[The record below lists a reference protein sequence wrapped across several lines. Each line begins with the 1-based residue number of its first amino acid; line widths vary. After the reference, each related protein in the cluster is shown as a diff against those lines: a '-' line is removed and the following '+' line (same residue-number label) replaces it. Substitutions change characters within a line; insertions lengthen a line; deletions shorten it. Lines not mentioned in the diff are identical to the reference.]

1 VVNQAQAQGYTTQ
14 ARANDLIAAAEDR
27 VIAAARSHDTF
38 AKATVAAGHAAGG
51 MAQNVGLAR
60 HELINLSRQA
70 QDVGVSLFSGQ
81 GLFTVA
87 VQQGSQIADVFA
99 NSQGSVRGFFGQLA
113 TGAASALVRFAPL
126 AAAIG
131 TVAGGAFAANRVLD
145 QQLAARQA
153 TTGGLGRFGGVRP
166 EDVGAI
172 AARAEGNG
180 VSLNEA
186 REGVLAFARA
196 GVQSNAVIERGNLL
210 ALRYAATLGGTLGD
224 AQKEL
229 AQFAAEPAKNIDAL
243 NAKTGAFT
251 ADFVENLK
259 RVEAASGKT
268 AAASLAF
275 GGLGAALVKSDDAS
289 TKFAR
294 GFAYTVS
301 QVEKGIEV
309 VGRIASFQGP
319 TPDSAGGQRAAEQAA
334 AIARPGIGGAVRGE
348 TSRGRAAVSPELVAA
363 NAATAKALE
372 DEARGLEIV
381 RRERAATAEAI
392 RKTTEAHQLEV
403 AGIEATTDAQRAGV
417 AVTQAFIAAQRE
429 GAKDE
434 EARSAAMQAGEKV
447 MTQVAVAS
455 RDMAAAH
462 EANMQSITAFTQ
474 AEVEAAA
481 ANQAYVQTLIATK
494 SESLAAAAASHAMA
508 QAQAQDAVAARQIT
522 RAVEANIQAIK
533 ARTLAQK
540 ADAAAAQAA
549 SQHPEGSE
557 AGAAAASGARATVE
571 ADAFAQSLKI
581 AAQYQN
587 QANAAT
593 LQAAVVT
600 GQLSQAQGAYEA
612 VMAQARA
619 QVEAMGVA
627 GTAFG
632 DRILNA
638 AQNAAAAAGNLVLA
652 HEAASAAAKDLAYRQ
667 QEQAKALAEYTRK
680 LEAHTLHGAGDSS
693 GKLIVADS
701 VITGLITQATASVLD
716 QRNSLA
722 RQIEMARSEQSPMN
736 TRGITDPVSSLVD
749 SAQSKLESA
758 QDAVKSAQESA
769 KNAASQAMANAS
781 KSDPRMDPYL
791 SRNASVYYGT
801 ATEQFY
807 KEITWQQASLNA
819 ANQNLSVEQ
828 QQLQAAQQE
837 LATAQAQYTA
847 LQSIADSANRMAA
860 QGMSPDAIGAAVAKS
875 LAAAG
880 FAKSAQD
887 VSGAS
892 ADYSRELNQRT
903 LQNSLDAVNQRL
915 TNIYLVGSGAAK
927 IPSGFGT
934 STPFTPVRDLPKF
947 ADGRLSRRGQ
957 LRHRGEAGPELIAA
971 RRR

>member
-1 VVNQAQAQGYTTQ
+1 MASLETIRRITLRAQAEGFEDAARKLKSLEDAQKGVVATSEQTSKAGGRLEQSFRRVEGGLDPAAKALQQYERTLKVVNQAQAQGYTTQ

-301 QVEKGIEV
+301 QVEKGLEV

-417 AVTQAFIAAQRE
+417 GRYADIHCRTERRSEGRGSPLGRHAGRRE
-429 GAKDE
+429 GYDAGCRRVTRYGGGPRSQHAVNHGFYPGRGRSGRCKSGLRPNADRDE
-434 EARSAAMQAGEKV
+434 KREPCSGCCFARYGASPSARRG
-447 MTQVAVAS
+447 
-455 RDMAAAH
+455 
-462 EANMQSITAFTQ
+462 
-474 AEVEAAA
+474 
-481 ANQAYVQTLIATK
+481 
-494 SESLAAAAASHAMA
+494 
-508 QAQAQDAVAARQIT
+508 AARQIT

-549 SQHPEGSE
+549 AQHPEGSQ

-587 QANAAT
+587 QANQAT
-593 LQAAVVT
+593 IQAAVVT

-612 VMAQARA
+612 VMAQAR
-619 QVEAMGVA
+619 
-627 GTAFG
+627 
-632 DRILNA
+632 R
-638 AQNAAAAAGNLVLA
+638 
-652 HEAASAAAKDLAYRQ
+652 R
-667 QEQAKALAEYTRK
+667 
-680 LEAHTLHGAGDSS
+680 
-693 GKLIVADS
+693 
-701 VITGLITQATASVLD
+701 
-716 QRNSLA
+716 
-722 RQIEMARSEQSPMN
+722 
-736 TRGITDPVSSLVD
+736 
-749 SAQSKLESA
+749 
-758 QDAVKSAQESA
+758 
-769 KNAASQAMANAS
+769 
-781 KSDPRMDPYL
+781 
-791 SRNASVYYGT
+791 
-801 ATEQFY
+801 
-807 KEITWQQASLNA
+807 
-819 ANQNLSVEQ
+819 
-828 QQLQAAQQE
+828 
-837 LATAQAQYTA
+837 
-847 LQSIADSANRMAA
+847 
-860 QGMSPDAIGAAVAKS
+860 
-875 LAAAG
+875 
-880 FAKSAQD
+880 
-887 VSGAS
+887 
-892 ADYSRELNQRT
+892 
-903 LQNSLDAVNQRL
+903 
-915 TNIYLVGSGAAK
+915 
-927 IPSGFGT
+927 
-934 STPFTPVRDLPKF
+934 
-947 ADGRLSRRGQ
+947 SRRWACKAPRQ
-957 LRHRGEAGPELIAA
+957 VT
-971 RRR
+971 